1 MASKVSTMFEYDPV
15 AVAGTLLN
23 ASDLGGVARQDA
35 EPEPE
40 AKPERRLLAF
50 LLRRGRRYPTAAS
63 PRRDFTS
70 A

>member
-1 MASKVSTMFEYDPV
+1 MASKVSTLFDYHPV

-23 ASDLGGVARQDA
+23 ASDLGGVAREDA

-40 AKPERRLLAF
+40 AEPERRRLAF
-50 LLRRGRRYPTAAS
+50 LRRGKRYPTAAS
-63 PRRDFTS
+63 PSRDFTS

>member
-1 MASKVSTMFEYDPV
+1 MAPKASTLFEYHPV

-23 ASDLGGVARQDA
+23 ASDLGGVARKDA

-40 AKPERRLLAF
+40 AEPKHRLLAF
-50 LLRRGRRYPTAAS
+50 LLRRGQRYPTAAS
-63 PRRDFTS
+63 PRSDFTS